1 YFTCIVKVTYNLL
14 YYQIVLQLCTHLT
27 EEECDEIL
35 GRYGPT
41 AQPPPAV
48 VRERGVPHIGVAMAF
63 VLSQLDRCRHIRSDS
78 VLMGEF
84 GGEGD
89 GGYESTSGGGTAKRL
104 NLDVYEKRLQRLCLP
119 FLRVAALLRHHIYR
133 AEIPD
138 IAGPQLEFA
147 RLVYFLELVTVS
159 MDWDK
164 FNASRALCF
173 LPGTELALPKNWCD
187 QLRNLRPTYESTRS
201 LIVQQH
207 IDWRQPKLLGL
218 PREYERLFTYYHEQ
232 PCQRCQNVPK
242 ESSICLL
249 CGTIVCIKQSC
260 CKVRDYCEAVRHSI
274 SCGGGTGI
282 FLVITSTY
290 IIVIRGHRACLWG
303 SLYLDDYD
311 EEDRDLKR
319 GKPLYLSEDR
329 FNLLES
335 QWLSHRFAHTKHNWV
350 WHRDS
355 L

>member
-1 YFTCIVKVTYNLL
+1 LL

-89 GGYESTSGGGTAKRL
+89 GGYESTSGGGGTTKRL

-173 LPGTELALPKNWCD
+173 LHGTELAL
-187 QLRNLRPTYESTRS
+187 
-201 LIVQQH
+201 
-207 IDWRQPKLLGL
+207 
-218 PREYERLFTYYHEQ
+218 
-232 PCQRCQNVPK
+232 
-242 ESSICLL
+242 
-249 CGTIVCIKQSC
+249 
-260 CKVRDYCEAVRHSI
+260 
-274 SCGGGTGI
+274 
-282 FLVITSTY
+282 
-290 IIVIRGHRACLWG
+290 
-303 SLYLDDYD
+303 
-311 EEDRDLKR
+311 
-319 GKPLYLSEDR
+319 
-329 FNLLES
+329 
-335 QWLSHRFAHTKHNWV
+335 
-350 WHRDS
+350 
-355 L
+355 

>member
-1 YFTCIVKVTYNLL
+1 MEVGGSGSDTPRR
-14 YYQIVLQLCTHLT
+14 T
-27 EEECDEIL
+27 E
-35 GRYGPT
+35 R
-41 AQPPPAV
+41 V
-48 VRERGVPHIGVAMAF
+48 
-63 VLSQLDRCRHIRSDS
+63 
-78 VLMGEF
+78 
-84 GGEGD
+84 
-89 GGYESTSGGGTAKRL
+89 
-104 NLDVYEKRLQRLCLP
+104 NLDVLEKKLQRLCLP
-119 FLRVAALLRHHIYR
+119 FLRVAALLRHHIYH

-138 IAGPQLEFA
+138 IAGPHLEFA

-164 FNASRALCF
+164 FNASKALCF
-173 LPGTELALPKNWCD
+173 LPGTEMIMPRHWCV
-187 QLRNLRPTYESTRS
+187 QLRSLRPTYESTRS
-201 LIVQQH
+201 LIVKQH
-207 IDWRQPKLLGL
+207 IEWRQPRLLGL

-232 PCQRCQNVPK
+232 PCQKCKNVPK

-249 CGTIVCIKQSC
+249 CGTIVCIKQTC
-260 CKVRDYCEAVRHSI
+260 CKEQDCCEAVRHSI

>member
-1 YFTCIVKVTYNLL
+1 MYNLL

-27 EEECDEIL
+27 DEECDEIL
-35 GRYGPT
+35 ARYGPSS
-41 AQPPPAV
+41 QPPPQL
-48 VRERGVPHIGVAMAF
+48 VRERGVMHIGVAMAF

-78 VLMGEF
+78 ILMGEI
-84 GGEGD
+84 GGSRD
-89 GGYESTSGGGTAKRL
+89 GIEPSTGEPGTGTKQRL
-104 NLDVYEKRLQRLCLP
+104 NLDVFEKRLQRLCLP

-133 AEIPD
+133 AEIPE

-173 LPGTELALPKNWCD
+173 LAGTELSLPKNWCD

-207 IDWRQPKLLGL
+207 IEWRQPKLLGL

-232 PCQRCQNVPK
+232 PCQKCQNVPK

-249 CGTIVCIKQSC
+249 CGTIVCIKQTC
-260 CKVRDYCEAVRHSI
+260 CKEMDCCEAV
-274 SCGGGTGI
+274 
-282 FLVITSTY
+282 
-290 IIVIRGHRACLWG
+290 
-303 SLYLDDYD
+303 
-311 EEDRDLKR
+311 
-319 GKPLYLSEDR
+319 
-329 FNLLES
+329 
-335 QWLSHRFAHTKHNWV
+335 
-350 WHRDS
+350 
-355 L
+355 